1 MTKIARHAKASL
13 ELLHAM
19 IYFAPEAEDRFTKL
33 GLKPGRMSY
42 YAGRSAAMGP
52 VGAGVVAATFY
63 NFNPVSVAKSIP
75 AAWDIVSPAEVLD
88 ARLDAVDAAYHRLLG
103 DEVLASEDVVA
114 CAELARIASEACLP
128 DGKPLYAAH
137 ADLDW
142 PETPHLKLWHAITL
156 LREFRGDGH
165 IAALQQAGISG
176 IQSLVLHSTMRGGFT
191 PEAART
197 LREWSE
203 QEWAE
208 AGEQLRERGLI
219 DADGELTEEGKQFRE
234 SIELR
239 TDEMALAPWQHL
251 GEERTATLV
260 EKGGKLSKALVE
272 AGALPAGLFK

>member
-13 ELLHAM
+13 ELFHAM

-75 AAWDIVSPAEVLD
+75 AAWDIASPAEVLD
-88 ARLDAVDAAYHRLLG
+88 ARLDAVDAALHRLLG
-103 DEVLASEDVVA
+103 DEVLASDDIAEA
-114 CAELARIASEACLP
+114 AELARIASEGCSP
-128 DGKPLYAAH
+128 EGKPLYAGH

-142 PETPHLKLWHAITL
+142 PETPHLKLWHALTL

-176 IQSLVLHSTMRGGFT
+176 IQSLVLHSGAGGGFT

-208 AGEQLRERGLI
+208 ATEQLRERGLVT
-219 DADGELTEEGKQFRE
+219 ADGEITDEGKQFRE
-234 SIELR
+234 DVEVR
-239 TDEMALAPWQHL
+239 TDEMAMPPWQHL
-251 GEERTATLV
+251 GEDRTAALI
-260 EKGGKLSKALVE
+260 EKGGKFSKALVA
-272 AGALPAGLFK
+272 AGALPKGLFK

>member
-13 ELLHAM
+13 ELFHAM

-75 AAWDIVSPAEVLD
+75 AAWDIASPAEVLD
-88 ARLDAVDAAYHRLLG
+88 ARLDAVDAALHRLLG
-103 DEVLASEDVVA
+103 DEVLASDDIAEA
-114 CAELARIASEACLP
+114 AELARIASEGCSP
-128 DGKPLYAAH
+128 EGKPLYAGH

-142 PETPHLKLWHAITL
+142 PETPHLKLWHALTL

-176 IQSLVLHSTMRGGFT
+176 IQSLVLHSGAGGGFS
-191 PEAART
+191 AR
-197 LREWSE
+197 
-203 QEWAE
+203 
-208 AGEQLRERGLI
+208 
-219 DADGELTEEGKQFRE
+219 DDGGMR
-234 SIELR
+234 
-239 TDEMALAPWQHL
+239 P
-251 GEERTATLV
+251 
-260 EKGGKLSKALVE
+260 VE
-272 AGALPAGLFK
+272 AFAIRGADPVVRKPGDEHHATPFGHAAQRPSLFGKAAPRSRSALQRHQHRIADRPVG

>member
-1 MTKIARHAKASL
+1 MTKIARQAKAAL
-13 ELLHAM
+13 ELFHSM
-19 IYFAPEAEDRFTKL
+19 IYFAPEAEDRFTSL

-52 VGAGVVAATFY
+52 VGPGVVAATFY

-75 AAWDIVSPAEVLD
+75 AAWDIASPTQVLE
-88 ARLDAVDAAYHRLLG
+88 ARLDAVDAALHRLLG
-103 DEVLASEDVVA
+103 DEVLASDDVA
-114 CAELARIASEACLP
+114 EAAELARVATDGCLP
-128 DGKPLYAAH
+128 EGKPLYAGH

-142 PETPHLKLWHAITL
+142 PEMPHLKLWHALTL

-165 IAALQQAGISG
+165 IAALQDAGISG

-208 AGEQLRERGLI
+208 ATEQLAARSLVT
-219 DADGELTEEGKQFRE
+219 ADGELTDAGKDFRE
-234 SIELR
+234 AIEVR
-239 TDEMALAPWQHL
+239 TDEIAMPPWQHL
-251 GEERTATLV
+251 GEERTASLIG
-260 EKGGKLSKALVE
+260 KGGKLSKALVE
-272 AGALPAGLFK
+272 AGALPMNLFS

>member
-13 ELLHAM
+13 ELVHAM
-19 IYFAPEAEDRFTKL
+19 IYFAPEAEDRFTTL

-75 AAWDIVSPAEVLD
+75 AAWDIAAPGDVLD
-88 ARLDAVDAAYHRLLG
+88 ARLDAVDAALHRLLG
-103 DEVLASEDVVA
+103 DEVLASDDVVEA
-114 CAELARIASEACLP
+114 AELARIASGGCSPE
-128 DGKPLYAAH
+128 GKPLYAGH
-137 ADLDW
+137 ADLAW

-176 IQSLVLHSTMRGGFT
+176 IQSLVLHSSVRGGFT

-208 AGEQLRERGLI
+208 ATEQLRERGLV
-219 DADGELTEEGKQFRE
+219 DAEAVLTEQGEQFRE
-234 SIELR
+234 EIEVR
-239 TDEMALAPWQHL
+239 TDEMALAPWKAL

-260 EKGGKLSKALVE
+260 EKGGKLSKALAD
-272 AGALPAGLFK
+272 AGALPFDLFK

>member
-1 MTKIARHAKASL
+1 
-13 ELLHAM
+13 M
-19 IYFAPEAEDRFTKL
+19 IYFAPEAEDRFTAL
-33 GLKPGRMSY
+33 GLKPGRMGY

-75 AAWDIVSPAEVLD
+75 AAWDIASPAEVLD
-88 ARLDAVDAAYHRLLG
+88 ARLDAVDAALHRLLG
-103 DEVLASEDVVA
+103 DEVLASDDVVEA
-114 CAELARIASEACLP
+114 AELARIASGDCSPE
-128 DGKPLYAAH
+128 GKPLYAGH
-137 ADLDW
+137 ADLAW

-176 IQSLVLHSTMRGGFT
+176 IQSLVLHSSVPGGFT

-208 AGEQLRERGLI
+208 ATEQLRERGLV
-219 DADGELTEEGKQFRE
+219 DAEAVLTEQGEQFRE
-234 SIELR
+234 EIEVR
-239 TDEMALAPWQHL
+239 TDEMALAPWKAL

-260 EKGGKLSKALVE
+260 EKGGKLSKALAG
-272 AGALPAGLFK
+272 AGALPSGLFK

>member
-1 MTKIARHAKASL
+1 MTKIARHAKAAL
-13 ELLHAM
+13 ELFHSM
-19 IYFAPEAEDRFTKL
+19 IYFAPEAEDRFTSL

-75 AAWDIVSPAEVLD
+75 AAWDIASPAQVLE
-88 ARLDAVDAAYHRLLG
+88 ARLDAVDAALHRLLG
-103 DEVLASEDVVA
+103 DEVLASDDVA
-114 CAELARIASEACLP
+114 EAAELARIATEACRP
-128 DGKPLYAAH
+128 EARPLYAGH

-142 PETPHLKLWHAITL
+142 PEVPHLKLWHALTL

-165 IAALQQAGISG
+165 LIALQHAGISG
-176 IQSLVLHSTMRGGFT
+176 IESLVLHSTMRGGFT

-208 AGEQLRERGLI
+208 ATERLAERGLVT
-219 DADGELTEEGKQFRE
+219 AEGALTDEGKEYRE
-234 SIELR
+234 AIEVH
-239 TDEMALAPWQHL
+239 TDEMAMSPWQHL
-251 GEERTATLV
+251 GEERTAALID
-260 EKGGKLSKALVE
+260 KGGKLSKALVE
-272 AGALPAGLFK
+272 AGALPKGLFS

>member
-1 MTKIARHAKASL
+1 MTKIARHAKAAL
-13 ELLHAM
+13 ELIHAM

-75 AAWDIVSPAEVLD
+75 AAWDIASPSDVLD
-88 ARLDAVDAAYHRLLG
+88 ARLDAADTALHRLLG
-103 DEVLASEDVVA
+103 DEVLASDDVTEA
-114 CAELARIASEACLP
+114 AELARIASEGCSP
-128 DGKPLYAAH
+128 EGKPLYAGH

-142 PETPHLKLWHAITL
+142 PEPPHLKLWHAVTL

-165 IAALQQAGISG
+165 IAALQQADLSG
-176 IQSLVLHSTMRGGFT
+176 IQSLVLHSGTRGGFT

-208 AGEQLRERGLI
+208 AIEQLRERGLVT
-219 DADGELTEEGKQFRE
+219 ADGTITDEGKQYRE
-234 SIELR
+234 DVETR
-239 TDEMALAPWQHL
+239 TDQLAMAPWTHL

-260 EKGGKLSKALVE
+260 EKGGKLSKALAE
-272 AGALPAGLFK
+272 AGALPKNLFN